1 MNFELIL
8 STESKVL
15 STNIADFEKQAEQY
29 LATLTNTFET
39 DDDFVQ
45 AKEEI
50 KQLKELEDRT
60 RTAIK
65 NAQQGD
71 INTLIAQA
79 ENIAEKFRQER
90 LSREK
95 TVKTRE
101 TEIKQDIINQAFEA
115 VQAVKT
121 GNISDISLAL
131 ESTFPKAT
139 ILKRLDEAAKR
150 RSTLATL
157 TKAIEAEKTLIT
169 AEIAQEATRLSSRKK
184 LIPIHYEYLFKD
196 WLQLITGDQ
205 ELEPIIQERI
215 EQEQQ
220 REAEIKA
227 KAEAEQQ
234 ARLQAEQAEQAK
246 VQAEAKS
253 VADEMEQPTTPPQTA
268 TATESNAELQDFIIT
283 IRLNQTTQ
291 ANAVSIARELKAR
304 FGDGVKLNKV
314 E

>member
-29 LATLTNTFET
+29 LATLTSTFET

-50 KQLKELEDRT
+50 KQLKELEDKT

-95 TVKTRE
+95 TVKARE

-196 WLQLITGDQ
+196 WLPLITGDQ

-234 ARLQAEQAEQAK
+234 ARLQAEQAK
-246 VQAEAKS
+246 VQAEAKA

-304 FGDGVKLNKV
+304 FGDGVKLNKA

>member
-1 MNFELIL
+1 MNVELIL

-15 STNIADFEKQAEQY
+15 STNIADFEKQAEKY

-39 DDDFVQ
+39 DDDFAQ

-50 KQLKELEDRT
+50 KQLKELEEKT

-71 INTLIAQA
+71 IHNLIAQA

-101 TEIKQDIINQAFEA
+101 AEIKQDIINKAFEFI
-115 VQAVKT
+115 QIVKA
-121 GNISDISLAL
+121 GNASDTCLAL
-131 ESTFPKAT
+131 ESVYPKAT
-139 ILKRLDEAAKR
+139 ILKRLEEAAKR

-169 AEIAQEATRLSSRKK
+169 AEIAQESTRLSSRKK

-196 WLQLITGDQ
+196 WLQLITSDQ
-205 ELEPIIQERI
+205 ELEPIIKERI
-215 EQEQQ
+215 ELEQQ

-227 KAEAEQQ
+227 KA
-234 ARLQAEQAEQAK
+234 
-246 VQAEAKS
+246 
-253 VADEMEQPTTPPQTA
+253 VADEMKQPTTPPQTA
-268 TATESNAELQDFIIT
+268 TDPESNGELQDFVIT
-283 IRLNQTTQ
+283 IRLNRITQ
-291 ANAVSIARELKAR
+291 QEAVAIAQEMNER
-304 FGDGVKLNKV
+304 FWGGIKLNKV
-314 E
+314 KKIK